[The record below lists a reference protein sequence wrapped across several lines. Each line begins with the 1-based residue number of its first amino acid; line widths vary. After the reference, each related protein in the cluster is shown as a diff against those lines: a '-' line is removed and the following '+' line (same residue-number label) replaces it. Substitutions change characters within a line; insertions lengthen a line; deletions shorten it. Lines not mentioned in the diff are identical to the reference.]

1 MGIGDWLDEA
11 GKSISEGWDAA
22 TSAETYVNA
31 YNSAAESVS
40 SAADATVSAL
50 GTAKDW
56 VVDTAAPV
64 AGEVLAHT
72 GSVILAPVAL
82 ASEVTGIG
90 NDTAVIRGISERA
103 GNVGSAISGFAEYAY
118 NEPERALAM
127 AGQGIT
133 NGVTSIVGL
142 VPMAGGLVV
151 DAGRGIVNATTYVV
165 TAPVR
170 GVINL
175 GLEDDQEVGNPFH
188 IGSDKVFAVTVAGME
203 TAKDLH
209 NWAQLR
215 NINKDNEGWQKA
227 FAPISNE
234 IMVDGA
240 LVANPYA
247 NYERTLL
254 YGPQVVTEV
263 ATFVALSAA
272 TGGAGGVIM
281 GTLRAGKSGQ
291 QIAQGVKTANTVRT
305 GAAGAEATAST
316 TTTATATA
324 STTTTGAVETVVQV
338 ADDVARVAA
347 KSGDDV
353 TRTSTAANDAAATT
367 AKSQQATG
375 SAAAN
380 DTAATTV
387 KTQQT
392 AGAATAEGEV
402 AAQSSE
408 KVVQINTQLNQAAAN
423 GQNATAQ
430 LTASEA
436 QTLVASSENVVQI
449 NAKAVQAS
457 SQAQATTVEMQGAM
471 ARTVNGPTVT
481 VVEGGSINATGTS
494 TAQITNVAPTLTTV
508 ETSANAA
515 NEAFYLTRLQSAIEG
530 GKSGLQKGADWA
542 NPFTQGKWG
551 KGIEATGVTAAFW
564 LGWNADIKAADA
576 REGASKGLLQGAI
589 ENDLQDIDAQ
599 LDEAERLWDTDTPPP
614 SNTGEFQSKARG
626 TNGDGYVS
634 EYASENQAPAN
645 SFMFN
650 NRANGTVLPSD
661 GSTSFV
667 IQVDAETA
675 AAIRASLQS

>member
-1 MGIGDWLDEA
+1 MGFGDWLDEA

-40 SAADATVSAL
+40 NAADATVSAL

-72 GSVILAPVAL
+72 GSVILSPIAL

-103 GNVGSAISGFAEYAY
+103 GNVGGAISGFAEFAY

-127 AGQGIT
+127 TGQGIT
-133 NGVTSIVGL
+133 NGVTAIVGL
-142 VPMAGGLVV
+142 VPMAGGLVT
-151 DAGRGIVNATTYVV
+151 DAGRGIWNGVTYVATT
-165 TAPVR
+165 PIR

-175 GLEDDQEVGNPFH
+175 GLEDDQEIDNFLH
-188 IGSDKVFAVTVAGME
+188 IGSDKVFAVTVAGMGVGQ
-203 TAKDLH
+203 DLH

-215 NINKDNEGWQKA
+215 NLNKDNEGWQKA

-234 IMVDGA
+234 RMVNGV

-254 YGPQVVTEV
+254 YGPQVITET
-263 ATFVALSAA
+263 AAFIGLSAV
-272 TGGAGGVIM
+272 TGGAGGVVM
-281 GTLRAGKSGQ
+281 GTLRAGKGGQ
-291 QIAQGVKTANTVRT
+291 QIAQGVKTANTIRT
-305 GAAGAEATAST
+305 GTAGAETTASATASATAST
-316 TTTATATA
+316 
-324 STTTTGAVETVVQV
+324 TTTTGAVETVAQV

-347 KSGDDV
+347 KGGDDV
-353 TRTSTAANDAAATT
+353 ARTGTAANDAAATT

-375 SAAAN
+375 SAAA
-380 DTAATTV
+380 
-387 KTQQT
+387 
-392 AGAATAEGEV
+392 AETEAV
-402 AAQSSE
+402 AQSGE
-408 KVVQINTQLNQAAAN
+408 KVVQINTQLNQAATN

-436 QTLVASSENVVQI
+436 QTLVASSENVVQM

-457 SQAQATTVEMQGAM
+457 SQAQTTTVEMQGAM
-471 ARTVNGPTVT
+471 ARTVNGPSVT
-481 VVEGGSINATGTS
+481 VVEGSSTGATS
-494 TAQITNVAPTLTTV
+494 TAQITNVSPTLTTFDTGV
-508 ETSANAA
+508 NAA
-515 NEAFYLTRLQSAIEG
+515 NNAIQTTRLQGAIEG
-530 GKSGLQKGADWA
+530 GKSGFAKGADWA

-551 KGIEATGVTAAFW
+551 KGIEATAITVGFTM
-564 LGWNADIKAADA
+564 GWHADAKAADQ
-576 REGASKGLLQGAI
+576 REAASKMGMESVVTQSLGEFNA
-589 ENDLQDIDAQ
+589 DLQDA
-599 LDEAERLWDTDTPPP
+599 DEWANGPVDKTNL
-614 SNTGEFQSKARG
+614 GQFQDKA
-626 TNGDGYVS
+626 NGVNGSGYVS
-634 EYASENQAPAN
+634 EYATENTTPDK

-650 NRANGTVLPSD
+650 NRANGTVQPSE

-675 AAIRASLQS
+675 AAIKASFQS